1 MSLTCVHSVLWLCV
15 IFAQSFISYDRGK
28 QPSRP
33 RVEQYYI
40 ILQWISIVQLMIT
53 ITFQIL
59 ELSDLPTCFE
69 EVKSAIIYAIV
80 LKLLSMNLQQFIL
93 SLPSAFLCVLEG
105 HKIVAG
111 YLKEAFH
118 REGLWVIVD
127 I

>member
-1 MSLTCVHSVLWLCV
+1 
-15 IFAQSFISYDRGK
+15 
-28 QPSRP
+28 
-33 RVEQYYI
+33 
-40 ILQWISIVQLMIT
+40 MIT

-118 REGLWVIVD
+118 REGL
-127 I
+127 